1 MQQGFCQK
9 LDGRALAAF
18 GAGALTVLLLPRFL
32 IGILG
37 AAMVLTAGCLVTQ
50 MQHTEKGS
58 ADMKIVLMRSPG
70 ILAPL
75 LRRIFGVRKGK

>member
-1 MQQGFCQK
+1 MQQSFCQK

-50 MQHTEKGS
+50 MQHTEK
-58 ADMKIVLMRSPG
+58 REC
-70 ILAPL
+70 
-75 LRRIFGVRKGK
+75 